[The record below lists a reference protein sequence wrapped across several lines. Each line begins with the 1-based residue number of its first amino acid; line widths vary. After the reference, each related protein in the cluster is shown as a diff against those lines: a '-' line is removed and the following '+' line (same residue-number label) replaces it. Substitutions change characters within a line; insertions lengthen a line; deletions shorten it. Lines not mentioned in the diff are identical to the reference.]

1 MTLVYCIFYNLAKLL
16 AKTLFRM
23 RVVHPERM
31 IEEGPLILA
40 VNHSSYFDPPLAGTC
55 SKRAVYYLARKSLL
69 KWPLLGPLFPDM
81 NVIPVERDGNDMSAL
96 REVIKKVKEGNGIV
110 LFPEGTRSKDGNL
123 QKAKAGIGLVIA
135 KTHAPVLPMRIFGAY
150 EAFPKGTKRMRFT
163 KITVVLGEPIYFT
176 KEELSDNSRENYQRL
191 SDRVMEGI
199 AGLTITG

>member
-16 AKTLFRM
+16 AKTFFRM

-40 VNHSSYFDPPLAGTC
+40 VNHSSYFDPPLAGIC

-69 KWPLLGPLFPDM
+69 KWPILGPLFPDM

-96 REVIKKVKEGNGIV
+96 REVIKKVKDGNGIV

-135 KTHAPVLPMRIFGAY
+135 KTGAPVMPMRVFGAF
-150 EAFPKGTKRMRFT
+150 EAFPKGTKRMKFT
-163 KITVVLGEPIYFT
+163 RITVVIGEPIYFT

-199 AGLTITG
+199 AGLTLEG